1 MAHKLFFAMVY
12 FLPPNS
18 KMMEADR
25 PGKLFIGGLSAETTK
40 KSLEAEFGK
49 YSRVLEGKSRINIP
63 NSLKQMYVLYISM
76 ANY

>member
-1 MAHKLFFAMVY
+1 MVY

-18 KMMEADR
+18 KMMEADQ